1 MDSRAREV
9 IRIGKGLFDQKQII
23 DTLNQEIALN
33 FYPDRADF
41 TEKRTMGEEF
51 SDHLFTSYPVLAHRE
66 LSNLLAANLR
76 DQSRQWVNIH
86 VQNERIDQGRQERA
100 FLEYLTKI
108 HWRGLYDPKA
118 HMIKATKQCDF
129 DFAAFGNGVIYGTPN
144 MDNDGPLYRNYH
156 LRDCAWSENAAG
168 EVDHLHRKWK
178 PTARQLVATF
188 GDNVHA
194 SVKKCL
200 KKEPEKTI
208 ECQHVVMP
216 ARLYEKKNRKGDDFA
231 FVSLWV
237 DTAHEH
243 TMEEIGLSYF
253 PYCVPRWHL
262 VSGSQYG
269 RSLATSIIL
278 PDGRTMQVITRTLRE
293 AGEKFVDPP
302 MITIADAIRGDV
314 ATYAGG
320 ITVADM
326 EYDERLGEVLR
337 PLTQDR
343 GGMPIGFEMANAL
356 KEDISS
362 GFLLDK
368 IQLPMPAKEQTA
380 FEIRRR
386 MEEHIR
392 SSAPIFEPI
401 QQDYNVQLNQ
411 LNFNILA
418 EGGAFPFDEMP
429 ESLQGQ
435 DIEYKFHSP
444 LSELAE
450 QAKAQVYGDVLQRIL
465 MPAAQIDPAQLKNL
479 DLTTATRESMKALG
493 TPAEWMGEEDAVAQE
508 HERLMQLQ
516 QMQMQMQ
523 AVQQGAQIAETGANA
538 EKALSEANRE
548 G

>member
-1 MDSRAREV
+1 MDSRAREIV
-9 IRIGKGLFDQKQII
+9 RIGKGLFEAKQIV

-66 LSNLLAANLR
+66 LSNMLAANLR

-86 VQNERIDQGRQERA
+86 VQNERVDQGREERA

-118 HMIKATKQCDF
+118 HMIKATKQTDF

-168 EVDHLHRKWK
+168 EVDHLHRRWK
-178 PTARQLVATF
+178 PTARQLVSIF
-188 GDNVHA
+188 GDKVHA
-194 SVKKCL
+194 SVRKCL
-200 KKEPEKTI
+200 KKEPEKTF
-208 ECQHVVMP
+208 ECQHVAMP
-216 ARLYEKKNRKGDDFA
+216 SRLYSNKNRKGEDFA
-231 FVSLWV
+231 FTSLWV
-237 DTAHEH
+237 DVANQH
-243 TMEEIGLSYF
+243 TMEEVGLGYF

-269 RSLATSIIL
+269 RSLATSVIL

-314 ATYAGG
+314 ATYPGG

-337 PLTQDR
+337 PLSQDR
-343 GGMPIGFEMANAL
+343 GGMPIGFEMASAL

-401 QQDYNVQLNQ
+401 QQDYNIQLNE
-411 LNFNILA
+411 LNFNILSD
-418 EGGAFPFDEMP
+418 GGAFPWDQMP
-429 ESLQGQ
+429 EGLMGQ
-435 DIEYKFHSP
+435 DIEYKFMSP

-450 QAKAQVYGDVLQRIL
+450 QAKAQVFGEVMQSVIG
-465 MPAAQIDPAQLKNL
+465 PVSQFDPAQMKRINL
-479 DLTTATRESMKALG
+479 DEAVGDATKALG
-493 TPAEWMGEEDAVAQE
+493 MPANWDNGVEAVDQE
-508 HERLMQLQ
+508 RQRLMQLQ

-523 AVQQGAQIAETGANA
+523 AVQQGATIAETGANA
-538 EKALSEANRE
+538 EKALSEAGRE